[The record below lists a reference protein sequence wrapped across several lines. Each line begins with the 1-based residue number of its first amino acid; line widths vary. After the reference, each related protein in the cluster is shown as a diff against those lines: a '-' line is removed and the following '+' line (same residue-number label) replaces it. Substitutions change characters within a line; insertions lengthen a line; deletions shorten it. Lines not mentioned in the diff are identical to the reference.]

1 MTSFK
6 PIDLEPHYPIVKIKN
21 DAHYA
26 SWMHERIIRQIN
38 DFEEGLPDD
47 MEAGGRF
54 VSSCDGTTY
63 NIKDVS
69 YWNPDMII
77 FDCLSQN
84 GEKIRL
90 LQHVSQLNLLLVAV
104 PRKDDLTHPR
114 RKIGFHSQDSP
125 PAESSDP

>member
-1 MTSFK
+1 MNGFE
-6 PIDLEPHYPIVKIKN
+6 PIDLNPHFPVVKVKN
-21 DAHYA
+21 DALYA
-26 SWMHERIIRQIN
+26 SWMQERIVKQIN
-38 DFEEGLPDD
+38 DFEENLPDD

-69 YWNPDMII
+69 YWNPDMLI

-104 PRKDDLTHPR
+104 SRKDDLSRPR
-114 RKIGFHSQDSP
+114 RKIGFHSPDSSQG
-125 PAESSDP
+125 ESSDP